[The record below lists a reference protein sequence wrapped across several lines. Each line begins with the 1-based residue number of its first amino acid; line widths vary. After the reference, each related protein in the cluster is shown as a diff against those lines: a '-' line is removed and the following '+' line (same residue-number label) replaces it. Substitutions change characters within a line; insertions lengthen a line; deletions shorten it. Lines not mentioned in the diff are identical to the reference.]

1 VEATCEKKGY
11 RGNRKSTEGIE
22 REKLRLVVG
31 SMKLSCRGKRGG
43 GSGRVHGHKTD
54 NARREVVTP
63 V

>member
-1 VEATCEKKGY
+1 MKRRGTRATKIAHKGI
-11 RGNRKSTEGIE
+11 K